1 MGKPLMLREED
12 DRRIEALR
20 KRLGTRTKVD
30 VVRTALRLLELDAE
44 RAERVARWRRAVRVA
59 GGESRRALRDFRAH
73 SRLNHDG

>member
-44 RAERVARWRRAVRVA
+44 RAERVARWRRAVKVA

-73 SRLNHDG
+73 SRLTHDG

>member
-59 GGESRRALRDFRAH
+59 GGESRRALRDFLAH